1 MSAPLPRVRGV
12 ALLAAVLVVALAA
25 VLVAGLLDRG
35 VLGQARALQHGRAA
49 QAVALQQGLELWAA
63 RILRDDAARDGVDA
77 VGDAWSQP
85 MPPLPLPEG
94 MAHGRLRE
102 LDGCLNLNALWS
114 GGQPDALAMA
124 RFERLLRVLE
134 LDPRLLDAVVDWLD
148 EDDLGRAGGGEE
160 ATYAALE
167 PPRRAANGPFVHVGE
182 LALVAGVDAA
192 SLQRLLPHVCA
203 HPGSDTRINVNTA
216 TVPVLMAL
224 DEAIGPAV
232 ARRLH
237 RDGRARHASSA
248 DFLAAVERELGR
260 PPPPQLA
267 QGIDVRSR
275 HFLAEILI
283 VQAQVPVRL
292 YSLLDREPG
301 TGTVRVVARSLGRW

>member
-1 MSAPLPRVRGV
+1 MSAPAARPRGV
-12 ALLAAVLVVALAA
+12 ALLAAVLVVALASL
-25 VLVAGLLDRG
+25 LVAGLLDRG
-35 VLGQARALQHGRAA
+35 LLGQARALQHSRAS
-49 QAVALQQGLELWAA
+49 QATALQQGLELWAA

-77 VGDAWSQP
+77 AGDAWSQP

-102 LDGCLNLNALWS
+102 LDGCLNLNALWVA
-114 GGQPDALAMA
+114 GQLDALALA

-134 LDPRLLDAVVDWLD
+134 IDPRLADALVDWLD
-148 EDDLGRAGGGEE
+148 EDDLGRAGGAEE
-160 ATYAALE
+160 ATYAALA

-192 SLQRLLPHVCA
+192 VLQRLLPHVCA
-203 HPGSDTRINVNTA
+203 HADVASPVNVNTA

-237 RDGRARHASSA
+237 QDGRARHASPG
-248 DFLAAVERELGR
+248 DFLTAVERELGR
-260 PPPPQLA
+260 PPPPQLG

-275 HFLAEILI
+275 HFLAEVLI

-292 YSLLDREPG
+292 YSLLVREPG
-301 TGTVRVVARSLGRW
+301 TGNVRVVARSQGRW